1 MGCWDELCGT
11 MPTTKITY
19 VRFDRS
25 EDVYHVHQD
34 EDTLTYHIL
43 SDETIEHE
51 DYNDLCRKIK
61 NRFKE
66 LLNIQHEPL
75 FDLCMQYF
83 LDYERDRF
91 TEHFTQ
97 QLYDSLDWYLQEDK
111 NASFQANYFTYRG
124 VDDGSSS
131 NDGSDSSVSVESLG
145 VKLDCAFGVLSQLD
159 LVLDKLN

>member
-19 VRFDRS
+19 VRFDRP

-51 DYNDLCRKIK
+51 DYNDLCTKIR

-75 FDLCMQYF
+75 FDLCMEYY
-83 LDYERDRF
+83 LDNNRDWF

-97 QLYDSLDWYLQEDK
+97 QLYDRLDWHEAY
-111 NASFQANYFTYRG
+111 YFTYLG

-131 NDGSDSSVSVESLG
+131 DSGSDSSVSVELLG
-145 VKLDCAFGVLSQLD
+145 VQFGVLSWLD

>member
-19 VRFDRS
+19 VRFDRP

-34 EDTLTYHIL
+34 EDALTYHIL

-51 DYNDLCRKIK
+51 DYNDLCRKIR

-75 FDLCMQYF
+75 FDLCQCMDYH
-83 LDYERDRF
+83 LDNVQSRF
-91 TEHFTQ
+91 TEHFMQ
-97 QLYDSLDWYLQEDK
+97 QLYNRLDWHLQEDK
-111 NASFQANYFTYRG
+111 NAFFEAYYFTYQG
-124 VDDGSSS
+124 VDDGSSF
-131 NDGSDSSVSVESLG
+131 DIGSDSSVSVE
-145 VKLDCAFGVLSQLD
+145 
-159 LVLDKLN
+159 